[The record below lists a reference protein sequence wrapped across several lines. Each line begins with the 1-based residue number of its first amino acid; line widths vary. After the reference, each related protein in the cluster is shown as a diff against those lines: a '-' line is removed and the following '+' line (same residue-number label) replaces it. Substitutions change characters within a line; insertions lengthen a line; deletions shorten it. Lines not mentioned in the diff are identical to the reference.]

1 MTTPAET
8 LTFDWGTIAWQ
19 INGDLVPGA
28 TITLGVVEINAGAQN
43 PLHYHPN
50 CEEVL
55 HLLSGQL
62 DHRIGDEIVHM
73 HAGDTI
79 HVPTGVHHQ
88 GVNPGDTVAR
98 MVVAYPTG
106 HREMVVV
113 D

>member
-1 MTTPAET
+1 MRAR
-8 LTFDWGTIAWQ
+8 TFVRAAAAGASILMHGYDG
-19 INGDLVPGA
+19 VPGRLGTA
-28 TITLGVVEINAGAQN
+28 RILKGLGVPIELE
-43 PLHYHPN
+43 PK
-50 CEEVL
+50 
-55 HLLSGQL
+55 
-62 DHRIGDEIVHM
+62 RIGDEIVHM